1 VNHNNELAQLA
12 LRVSSIEERNRRVE
26 LEKAWELSL
35 TRKVSILALTYLVMI
50 LVFWS
55 LGNTEYA
62 LNAIVPTLGFFLS
75 TISLPKAKV
84 WWQKSKDFEAL
95 RSCNKD
101 VDNRHT
107 LS

>member
-1 VNHNNELAQLA
+1 MNQNDDLAQLA
-12 LRVSSIEERNRRVE
+12 FSVSSIEKRNRRVE
-26 LEKAWELSL
+26 LEKAWELSV
-35 TRKVSILALTYLVMI
+35 TRKVSILVLTYLVMI

-55 LGNTEYA
+55 LGNSEYA
-62 LNAIVPTLGFFLS
+62 LNAIVSTLGFFFS

-84 WWQKSKDFEAL
+84 LWQKSKGVKAL

>member
-1 VNHNNELAQLA
+1 MNQNNELAELA
-12 LRVSSIEERNRRVE
+12 LRISAIEARNRRVE

-55 LGNTEYA
+55 LENEKYA

-75 TISLPKAKV
+75 TASLPKVKA
-84 WWQKSKDFEAL
+84 WWQRSKD
-95 RSCNKD
+95 S
-101 VDNRHT
+101 
-107 LS
+107 

>member
-1 VNHNNELAQLA
+1 MNRNSELAELD
-12 LRVSSIEERNRRVE
+12 LRISSIEARNRRVE

-55 LGNTEYA
+55 LENEKYA
-62 LNAIVPTLGFFLS
+62 LNAIVPTLGFFFLRYPFQRS
-75 TISLPKAKV
+75 RHGGKDRRIPRGLHTINKV
-84 WWQKSKDFEAL
+84 
-95 RSCNKD
+95 
-101 VDNRHT
+101 VDNGHT